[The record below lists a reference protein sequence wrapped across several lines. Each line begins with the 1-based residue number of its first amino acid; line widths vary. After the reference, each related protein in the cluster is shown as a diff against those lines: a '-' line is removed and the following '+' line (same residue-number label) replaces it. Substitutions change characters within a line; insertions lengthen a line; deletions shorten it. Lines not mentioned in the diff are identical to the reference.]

1 MKEFKPVSCNG
12 YTVLKYIGG
21 ISGNGNQEGEAT
33 TPFPILPNDIRG
45 ITISVSGLQYL
56 YEGPK
61 KLHLEGS
68 LNGGNFV
75 SLTYF
80 ILNDKA
86 ENRSFP
92 CFFHPI
98 DINEPIYAD
107 SIPKFPYL
115 RFRLDPVD
123 DVDINN
129 ITMFLTY

>member
-1 MKEFKPVSCNG
+1 MKEFKPVSRNG

-21 ISGNGNQEGEAT
+21 VNGQGGQEGEAT
-33 TPFPILPNDIRG
+33 TPFPIFPNNVRG

-56 YEGPK
+56 YEGPI

-68 LNGGNFV
+68 LNGGSFV
-75 SLTYF
+75 SLVDF

-92 CFFHPI
+92 CFFHLI
-98 DINEPIYAD
+98 DIGECTYAD
-107 SIPKFPYL
+107 PIPKFPYL

>member
-1 MKEFKPVSCNG
+1 MKEFKPVSRNG

-21 ISGNGNQEGEAT
+21 ISGNGGQGGEAT

-45 ITISVSGLQYL
+45 ITISVSGLHYL
-56 YEGPK
+56 YEGAI

-68 LNGGNFV
+68 LNGWNFV
-75 SLTYF
+75 PLEDF

-92 CFFHPI
+92 CFFYPI
-98 DINEPIYAD
+98 DINELTYAD
-107 SIPKFPYL
+107 SIHKFPYL